1 MTEANK
7 EELKDIVTTND
18 YEESNTVYQKIKK
31 EFTNKLKGKYECE
44 DYDTIVNYVFDYA
57 FKKKIEKSKCI
68 ENMNSLF
75 NNNASEMINYL
86 WKITKQFEKEKE
98 NNKSS
103 NKYRNMGRNTYENKQ
118 RMHKNRKRERS
129 RSYSKEEKDNKYE
142 YEDYPMKQRG
152 FYPPK
157 GRFGGPMMPIGG
169 GYPAFYPPNMIP
181 PYMR

>member
-1 MTEANK
+1 MTETNK
-7 EELKDIVTTND
+7 EELKDIITSND
-18 YEESNTVYQKIKK
+18 YEEANPIYQKIKK

-44 DYDTIVNYVFDYA
+44 NYDAIVDYVFDYA

-86 WKITKQFEKEKE
+86 WKITKEIENEKS
-98 NNKSS
+98 NQGN
-103 NKYRNMGRNTYENKQ
+103 NKYRRGRNTFE
-118 RMHKNRKRERS
+118 NRKSMQKNKNRERS
-129 RSYSKEEKDNKYE
+129 RSYSKEKDE
-142 YEDYPMKQRG
+142 YENYPMRQRG

-157 GRFGGPMMPIGG
+157 GRFGGPMIPIGG
-169 GYPAFYPPNMIP
+169 GYPPFYPPNMNLIP